1 MEEKHPLNRTK
12 EVSVDVVSSV
22 DANTSLLW
30 RKLDFHDS
38 YRHYV
43 WRSGRKSGLLISRPF
58 RRTSFSLLQPSTMCG
73 GSEEKLEHLERE
85 RYVRREREG
94 KIQKRNNEFNKMK
107 NFICMR
113 KEEEKTNETKKRRRQ
128 QKKLRKHLGKIS
140 RRKKVF

>member
-85 RYVRREREG
+85 RYVRRERE
-94 KIQKRNNEFNKMK
+94 KEKF
-107 NFICMR
+107 R
-113 KEEEKTNETKKRRRQ
+113 KGTMSSTR
-128 QKKLRKHLGKIS
+128 
-140 RRKKVF
+140 